1 MKVGCRVELRWAV
14 LGALLACGAAQA
26 LPPDQVFERASAL
39 TWQVR
44 ALAADEKLL
53 TAASGISIAPGKVVT
68 SCSVLARARQLQ
80 LRRGNTIYDAKLEA
94 PDVERDL
101 CQLDAPGLAAPA
113 PVLGSARELRPGK
126 KLYVIGFGLGN
137 ALTLGEGLV
146 SAVHD
151 AGTANERI
159 QTTIPAARGLLGA
172 GVYDEEARLVGVVTS
187 SPKEAAAV
195 TFAVPADWVPEVA
208 ARGAAALAARSK
220 PAATTAAAG
229 GGAPGLPAA
238 GTTWVYAFAERVFTR
253 RQVEFT
259 VQVLGTAGDVVQES
273 LSARGGQAARL
284 VVDPR
289 EPLILERRLEGPSWL
304 IEAPPYL
311 LVASGGRAPAD
322 LDRVSGYPRGESILP
337 RWIHRASAEDW
348 EQVSVPAGTFR
359 ALRVTLSGERERTA
373 LTGGAQFVGRFELVA
388 WYAPEVMRYVR
399 LEHKAWSGGFGA
411 QGRLSSHDVVEL
423 LSYKAP

>member
-1 MKVGCRVELRWAV
+1 MRRTL
-14 LGALLACGAAQA
+14 ALLVASIASGTGLA
-26 LPPDQVFERASAL
+26 LPPDQVFERAGAL

-53 TAASGISIAPGKVVT
+53 TAASGIAIAPGKVVT

-101 CQLDAPGLAAPA
+101 CQLEAPGLASPAPA
-113 PVLGSARELRPGK
+113 LGSARELRPGK

-159 QTTIPAARGLLGA
+159 QTTIPAASGLLGA

-187 SPKEAAAV
+187 SPKQAAASL
-195 TFAVPADWVPEVA
+195 FALPADWVPEIA

-220 PAATTAAAG
+220 PAAAAAAG

-273 LSARGGQAARL
+273 LSAPGAQASRL

-289 EPLILERRLEGPSWL
+289 EPLILERRLDGPTVL
-304 IEAPPYL
+304 MEAPPYL
-311 LVASGGRAPAD
+311 LVAGGGRPPAN
-322 LDRVSGYPRGESILP
+322 LEGVSGYPKGESILP
-337 RWIHRASAEDW
+337 RWINRASVEDW
-348 EQVSVPAGTFR
+348 EQVNVPAGTYR
-359 ALRVTLSGERERTA
+359 ALRIVMRGERAPTA
-373 LTGGAQFVGRFELVA
+373 VTGGMQLTGRFELVA
-388 WYAPEVMRYVR
+388 WYAPEVKRYVR
-399 LEHKAWSGGFGA
+399 LEHKAWSGSFGTKG
-411 QGRLSSHDVVEL
+411 QQTNHDVVEL
-423 LSYKAP
+423 LRYQPGK